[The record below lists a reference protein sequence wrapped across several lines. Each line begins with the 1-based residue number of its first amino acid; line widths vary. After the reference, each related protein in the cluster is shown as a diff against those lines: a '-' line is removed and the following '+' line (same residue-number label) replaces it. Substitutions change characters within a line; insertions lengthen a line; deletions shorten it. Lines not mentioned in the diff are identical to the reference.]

1 MGEVPIARAFRMTSA
16 LSIHSEWLG
25 ATRTTNTSDIGRASV
40 AQWIECSTNDR
51 KVPNPTSDT
60 RVFSSVFN
68 PPSLVV
74 VPRTTVKL
82 N

>member
-16 LSIHSEWLG
+16 LSIHSECLG
-25 ATRTTNTSDIGRASV
+25 ATSTTNTSGIGRGSV
-40 AQWIECSTNDR
+40 AQWLECSTDDR
-51 KVPNPTSDT
+51 KVPGSNPTSDT

-74 VPRTTVKL
+74 VRVK
-82 N
+82 